1 MAGMMFYKNIDLLD
15 PKKYGKSK
23 IERISDYSFTAEANS
38 LPVTGNEFIEASKEY
53 IIAFI
58 KSDEGE
64 FFPMVVLGVQDQE
77 NLYVTKEGK
86 WNAKYIPGYIR
97 RYPFASMAAKEE
109 DKFNIC
115 IDESYPGLGTE
126 KGQPLFQE
134 DGTPAPLM
142 EDVIKILQD
151 YHGQVKH
158 TSDFCQR
165 LADNGLLES
174 KEFQAEVS
182 TKDGDKKFQL
192 SGMYVVNEQKLLG
205 LDDNIALDFFKKGE
219 FAWIYSH
226 LISLSNFPRVLDRYF
241 AEKK

>member
-53 IIAFI
+53 IIAFL
-58 KSDEGE
+58 KNDEGE
-64 FFPMVVLGVQDQE
+64 YFPMVVLGV
-77 NLYVTKEGK
+77 
-86 WNAKYIPGYIR
+86 A
-97 RYPFASMAAKEE
+97 
-109 DKFNIC
+109 
-115 IDESYPGLGTE
+115 E